1 MSRVYQILTGLKT
14 HLVANAAGLTN
25 DTVRVA
31 WGDDRIV
38 YSDDVAT
45 DPPKLT
51 ISLYNPGLSYAPDL
65 RFSGYSREAT
75 IDVPNEIAELKR
87 IKIPF
92 WLHVQL
98 DTFCRTLKDDWD
110 LQEALQV
117 LLAARIPVSVN
128 HGTPLAPELVNYSVH
143 PQLGDNQDDLTEI
156 GFHKVH
162 RFRTEV
168 WLDDPRDIEEVALV
182 LSVEVKYEDE
192 TITIEETP

>member
-1 MSRVYQILTGLKT
+1 MSRVYQILTALKS
-14 HLVANAAGLTN
+14 HLVANVSGLTN

-31 WGDDRIV
+31 WGDDRII

-65 RFSGYSREAT
+65 RFSGYSRDTT
-75 IDVPNEIAELKR
+75 IDVPNEIAQLKR

-117 LLAARIPVSVN
+117 LLAARIPFSVN
-128 HGTPLAPELVNYSVH
+128 HGMPLAPDLVNYSVH
-143 PQLGDNQDDLTEI
+143 PQVGDNQDDLTEI